1 MLNRNKGNQ
10 GNQGNKGNKGKDG
23 IEGWRNA
30 GPSFLVGRNF
40 KISALTGKVWINTP
54 PKLVQ
59 GLTRLYCT
67 NTPQKQIKSVS
78 GDAHLLTLTH

>member
-59 GLTRLYCT
+59 GLAIISTRADKANDCTGKAILY
-67 NTPQKQIKSVS
+67 
-78 GDAHLLTLTH
+78 